1 MSRKPISPAVR
12 RHQDY
17 LRRQGLKVGAVYEAR
32 LVKLRRAEIRRVL
45 NLARD
50 YDSESAVEMC
60 LQRIDERG
68 YLPAWYGGL
77 YRAAGLPMAESTA
90 KDLKVSK
97 ADDFGD
103 SDAWLDS
110 IDTYAR
116 GRAAENVVIV
126 SGTLKDNLIGITRRL
141 MAEDLGLGVEKLT
154 KRIYREYQD
163 TLEKWMCRRIAQTET
178 MIALGEAA
186 AVAADTLDI
195 AFTKQ
200 WCISGLG
207 NTRDSHEIMDGV
219 IVDQDELFELKG
231 GKMRFPHDTSL
242 GADASEIINCACACI
257 RAPKKAGQ
265 QVSQPEPQETE
276 ADAEEQRI
284 QELMDE
290 MPDTIDE
297 KDRRAIAKNDIE
309 LEQEIGVEKGEPMT
323 MEEADQLHGNPNFLS
338 SRAYQINCQTCSPAY
353 VLRTRG
359 FDVTAGP
366 NDGKPGNM
374 SKYLSSSVNFWD
386 KWLNADGTKASHVS
400 VESYLKAVGKK
411 RMSAAE
417 YYKFYD
423 QNTKDVGI
431 YEVAVLWRGGGGHS
445 TILQRFEDGELW
457 RIDAQTGVRKLLTKD
472 NDICSYAKT
481 TVGPWDTT
489 FGIMRVDDKVFAKK
503 FASIFKKAKTTK

>member
-50 YDSESAVEMC
+50 YDSESAIEMC

-68 YLPAWYGGL
+68 YLPGWYGGL

-186 AVAADTLDI
+186 AVAADTLDV

-207 NTRDSHEIMDGV
+207 NTRDSHEVMDGV

-257 RAPKKAGQ
+257 RAPKKAVQ
-265 QVSQPEPQETE
+265 QA
-276 ADAEEQRI
+276 ADKLEDEQLDPEEQRI
-284 QELMDE
+284 QELMAE

-297 KDRRAIAKNDIE
+297 KDRRAIALNDIE
-309 LEQEIGVEKGEPMT
+309 MEQALKMQKGAPMSVD
-323 MEEADQLHGNPNFLS
+323 EADKQRANPKYYDTKS
-338 SRAYQINCQTCSPAY
+338 YRINCQTCSPAY
-353 VLRTRG
+353 VMRTRG

-366 NDGKPGNM
+366 NSGKNT
-374 SKYLSSSVNFWD
+374 SNYLSYSSHFWE
-386 KWLNADGTKASHVS
+386 KWQNADGSQAKHVS
-400 VESYLKAVGKK
+400 IRDWYKKNHVG
-411 RMSAAE
+411 RLTAE
-417 YYKFYD
+417 QLYDFYD
-423 QNTKDVGI
+423 QHTKETGI
-431 YEVAVLWRGGGGHS
+431 YEVAVSWYTGGGHS
-445 TILQRFEDGELW
+445 TILHRFENGELW
-457 RIDAQTGVRKLLTKD
+457 RIDAQTGYHEILTAKD
-472 NDICSYAKT
+472 SLCTRGQRIPTDPCDG
-481 TVGPWDTT
+481 V
-489 FGIMRVDDKVFAKK
+489 MRVDNKVFASK
-503 FASIFKKAKTTK
+503 FAKIFKKVKK

>member
-50 YDSESAVEMC
+50 YDSESAIEMC

-68 YLPAWYGGL
+68 YLPGWYGGL

-163 TLEKWMCRRIAQTET
+163 KLEKWMCRRIAQTET

-257 RAPKKAGQ
+257 RAPKKAVQ
-265 QVSQPEPQETE
+265 QA
-276 ADAEEQRI
+276 ADKLEDEQLDPEEQRI
-284 QELMDE
+284 QEMMDE
-290 MPDTIDE
+290 MSSDISE
-297 KDRRAIAKNDIE
+297 ENRRAIALNNIE
-309 LEQEIGVEKGEPMT
+309 LEKALKLEKGSPMGVT
-323 MEEADQLHGNPNFLS
+323 EADAGNSNPSYYHGKGY
-338 SRAYQINCQTCSPAY
+338 RINCSTCSSTY
-353 VLRTRG
+353 LMRTRG
-359 FDVTAGP
+359 FDITAGS
-366 NDGKPGNM
+366 NTQKAGNPVY
-374 SKYLSSSVNFWD
+374 YLSQGMQTWE
-386 KWLNADGTKASHVS
+386 KWLMPN
-400 VESYLKAVGKK
+400 GKK
-411 RMSAAE
+411 PTHTSVRDWAVKKRLARISADD
-417 YYKFYD
+417 YYAFYD
-423 QNTKDVGI
+423 QHTKEPGV
-431 YEVAVLWRGGGGHS
+431 YEVCVGWQSGGGHS
-445 TILQRFEDGELW
+445 TILQRFASGELW
-457 RIDAQTGVRKLLTKD
+457 RIDAQTGIRGLLTKKD
-472 NDICSYAKT
+472 SICENAVHSVASCWE
-481 TVGPWDTT
+481 GR
-489 FGIMRVDDKVFAKK
+489 GIMRIDDKLFNTKLVK
-503 FASIFKKAKTTK
+503 IFKKPKTKK